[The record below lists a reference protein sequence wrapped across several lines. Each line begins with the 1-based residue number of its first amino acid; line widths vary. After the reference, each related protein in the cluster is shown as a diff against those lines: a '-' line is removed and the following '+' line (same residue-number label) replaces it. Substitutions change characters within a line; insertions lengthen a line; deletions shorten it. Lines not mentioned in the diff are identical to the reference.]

1 MCSFRILIS
10 LDTKDGY
17 DQKDRKTCILSVYS
31 PSVCDKWKVLA
42 KHNVHRN
49 YPGNSFPIK
58 PGDFSAKRMACD
70 PMIQLFFKKNAKTMI
85 QLLDISSVDR
95 SYCGLKRIS
104 RHAARNIYIGRYHK
118 VQVLSR
124 TIVSSKSP
132 NQNISICTIVLSL
145 NMLKYIEIRK

>member
-1 MCSFRILIS
+1 ML
-10 LDTKDGY
+10 T
-17 DQKDRKTCILSVYS
+17 
-31 PSVCDKWKVLA
+31 
-42 KHNVHRN
+42 KHNVHRIC
-49 YPGNSFPIK
+49 PGNSFPIK

-70 PMIQLFFKKNAKTMI
+70 PMIQLFFLKKIAKTMI

-124 TIVSSKSP
+124 TIISSKSP

-145 NMLKYIEIRK
+145 NMLKYIEIRKQIADYIV

>member
-1 MCSFRILIS
+1 
-10 LDTKDGY
+10 
-17 DQKDRKTCILSVYS
+17 
-31 PSVCDKWKVLA
+31 
-42 KHNVHRN
+42 
-49 YPGNSFPIK
+49 
-58 PGDFSAKRMACD
+58 
-70 PMIQLFFKKNAKTMI
+70 MI

-124 TIVSSKSP
+124 TIVFSKSP